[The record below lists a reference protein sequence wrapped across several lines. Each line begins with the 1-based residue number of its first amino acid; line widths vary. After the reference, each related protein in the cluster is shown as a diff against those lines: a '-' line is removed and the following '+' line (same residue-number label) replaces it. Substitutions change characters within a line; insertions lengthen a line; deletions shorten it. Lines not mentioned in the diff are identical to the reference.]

1 MQDYY
6 ATLGLNK
13 NASQEEI
20 KSAFRRL
27 AKKHHPDIGGDPD
40 KFKAINEAYNV
51 LGDANKRAEYDNP
64 RSHFRTES
72 MDPGFAYGIDLEEFF
87 RSFAGA
93 GFPHGRR
100 TQRNSNIRV
109 SISIP
114 LASLVDDQIK
124 IIKIG
129 GNSGK
134 EIEVN
139 IPRGIRSGAVISYKG
154 LGNQEVKNLP
164 PGDLLVEVNVLPDA
178 RFERQEYNLY
188 SDLTVNAIDA
198 MLGTHVM
205 FTTIHGKELRIN
217 IPKGVQHGTVLRLP
231 NEGLP
236 NRKDGARGD
245 QYLRIL
251 ILIPTNLTK
260 AQLDLL
266 AQLKPDHRR

>member
-1 MQDYY
+1 M
-6 ATLGLNK
+6 NK
-13 NASQEEI
+13 SASQEDI
-20 KSAFRRL
+20 KSAFRQL

-40 KFKAINEAYNV
+40 RFKLINEAYNV
-51 LGDANKRAEYDNP
+51 LSDANKRAEYDSP
-64 RSHFRTES
+64 RHHFRYES
-72 MDPGFAYGIDLEEFF
+72 MDPGFSYGIDLEDFF

-100 TQRNSNIRV
+100 AQRNSNIRI
-109 SISIP
+109 SISVP
-114 LASLVDDQIK
+114 LASLVNDQTK
-124 IIKIG
+124 IIKVG
-129 GNSGK
+129 GK

-154 LGNQEVKNLP
+154 MGNQEIKNLP
-164 PGDLLVEVNVLPDA
+164 AGDLLVEVNVLEDA
-178 RFERQEYNLY
+178 RFERDEYDLY
-188 SDLTVNAIDA
+188 SNLTINAIDA
-198 MLGTHVM
+198 ILGTHVV
-205 FTTIHGKELRIN
+205 FGTIHGKDLRIN

-251 ILIPTNLTK
+251 ILIPTNFTK

-266 AQLKPDHRR
+266 AQLKSDHRP